1 MPAKLKGWGGPA
13 GTLPTPGVPEPCL
26 QRKQDVR
33 LDTSR
38 PVLTGWSFYFY
49 IHTSRLFSCSRE
61 KLTEKGGPGVAPWG
75 GRQPAASVSW
85 HCSQDRAV
93 SRGTAPCGGAWG
105 TPGLAWASQAGGL
118 RDAAGTGLVPRGA
131 TRRGLER
138 PLPTRLGCPAC
149 MLLSPPDSPFQ
160 PQPAMP

>member
-49 IHTSRLFSCSRE
+49 IHTSRLFSYSRE
-61 KLTEKGGPGVAPWG
+61 KK
-75 GRQPAASVSW
+75 S
-85 HCSQDRAV
+85 
-93 SRGTAPCGGAWG
+93 
-105 TPGLAWASQAGGL
+105 
-118 RDAAGTGLVPRGA
+118 
-131 TRRGLER
+131 
-138 PLPTRLGCPAC
+138 
-149 MLLSPPDSPFQ
+149 
-160 PQPAMP
+160 